1 MPNIVEVNVQ
11 SEIGKLNGVILHTPG
26 EEVEN
31 MTPENAGRALYSDI
45 LNLSI
50 AKKEYRQLSEVLG
63 KLTRTFQVK
72 ELLTNILKEDK
83 TKKEVLDR
91 IEKIEPFIAERTPK
105 GSIKERLLE
114 ESAED
119 LARLLIE
126 GVEMNRDTL
135 TKFLNKDWYDL
146 RPLHNFFFTR
156 DASIS
161 MYNEVLIGNMANAVR
176 DRESIIMQSIF
187 DFTPEFKTK
196 TLTLAPACNALN
208 RKCTIEGG
216 DVLIAR
222 NDIIVIGNGI
232 RTNTRAIDMLM
243 YEFLNRKEDRVQ
255 HILVQELPHAP
266 ESFIHL
272 DMVFTFL
279 DRNKCMVYEP
289 LIMNPG
295 NYQTVHIKIQHG
307 KLISIRRE
315 KDLVHA
321 LKKMGMELE
330 PVYCGGED
338 DSWNQEREQWH
349 SGANFFCVAP
359 GKVIGYA
366 RNNYTVEAM
375 NKAGFEIIRANDVI
389 NKKIDLA
396 NYQKYMITIEGSELP
411 RGGGGARCM
420 TMPINR
426 ENVEW

>member
-1 MPNIVEVNVQ
+1 MSKIVEVNVQ

-31 MTPENAGRALYSDI
+31 MTPENAERALYSDI

-50 AKKEYRQLSEVLG
+50 ARKEYKQLSEVLG
-63 KLTRTFQVK
+63 KITKTYQVK
-72 ELLTNILKEDK
+72 DLLTNILKDDAIK
-83 TKKEVLDR
+83 LEVLNR
-91 IEKIEPFIAERTPK
+91 IEKIEPFIAEVTPK
-105 GSIKERLLE
+105 GSIKDQLLDE
-114 ESAED
+114 NAED

-126 GVEMNRDTL
+126 GVEMKRDTL

-156 DASIS
+156 DASMS
-161 MYNEVLIGNMANAVR
+161 MYNEVLIGRMANAVR
-176 DRESIIMQSIF
+176 DREAIIMQSIF
-187 DFTPEFKTK
+187 DFTPGFNTK
-196 TLTLAPACNALN
+196 TLSLN
-208 RKCTIEGG
+208 TESDPLRKLTIEGG
-216 DVLIAR
+216 DVQIAR
-222 NDIIVIGNGI
+222 DDILVIGNGM
-232 RTNTRAIDMLM
+232 RTSTRAIDALM
-243 YEFLNRKEDRVQ
+243 YNFINRNEDKVQ
-255 HILVQELPHAP
+255 HILVQELPHSP

-279 DRNKCMVYEP
+279 DKDKCMVYEP
-289 LIMNPG
+289 LIMSPG

-315 KDLVHA
+315 KTLLHA
-321 LKKMGMELE
+321 LKKLGMDLE

-338 DSWNQEREQWH
+338 ETWNMEREQWH

-359 GKVIGYA
+359 GKVLGYA

-375 NKAGFEIIRANDVI
+375 NNVGFEIIRANDVI
-389 NKKIDLA
+389 SNKVDLSK
-396 NYQKYMITIEGSELP
+396 YEKYMITIEGSELP

-426 ENVEW
+426 DAVEW

>member
-1 MPNIVEVNVQ
+1 MSKIVEVNVQ

-31 MTPENAGRALYSDI
+31 MTPENAERALYSDI

-50 AKKEYRQLSEVLG
+50 ARKEYKQLSEVLG
-63 KLTRTFQVK
+63 KITKTYQVK
-72 ELLTNILKEDK
+72 DLLTNILKDDA
-83 TKKEVLDR
+83 TKLEVLNR
-91 IEKIEPFIAERTPK
+91 IEKIEPFIAEQTPK
-105 GSIKERLLE
+105 GSIKDQLLDE
-114 ESAED
+114 DAED

-126 GVEMNRDTL
+126 GVEMKRDTL

-156 DASIS
+156 DASMS
-161 MYNEVLIGNMANAVR
+161 MYNEVLIGRMANAVR
-176 DRESIIMQSIF
+176 DREAIIMQSIF
-187 DFTPEFKTK
+187 DFTPGFNTK
-196 TLTLAPACNALN
+196 TLSLN
-208 RKCTIEGG
+208 TESDPLRKLTIEGG
-216 DVLIAR
+216 DVQIAR
-222 NDIIVIGNGI
+222 DDILVIGNGT
-232 RTNTRAIDMLM
+232 RTSTRAIDALM
-243 YEFLNRKEDRVQ
+243 YNFINRNEDKVQ
-255 HILVQELPHAP
+255 HILVQELPHSP

-279 DRNKCMVYEP
+279 DKDKCMVYEP
-289 LIMNPG
+289 LIMSPG

-315 KDLVHA
+315 KTLLHA
-321 LKKMGMELE
+321 LKKLGMDLE

-338 DSWNQEREQWH
+338 ETWNMEREQWH

-359 GKVIGYA
+359 GKVLGYA

-375 NKAGFEIIRANDVI
+375 NNAGFEIIRANDVI
-389 NKKIDLA
+389 SNKVDLSK
-396 NYQKYMITIEGSELP
+396 YEKYMITIEGSELP

-426 ENVEW
+426 DAVEW

>member
-1 MPNIVEVNVQ
+1 MSKIVEVNVQ

-31 MTPENAGRALYSDI
+31 MTPENAERALYSDI

-50 AKKEYRQLSEVLG
+50 ARKEYKQLSEVLG
-63 KLTRTFQVK
+63 KITKTYQVK
-72 ELLTNILKEDK
+72 DLLTNILKDDAIK
-83 TKKEVLDR
+83 LEVLNR
-91 IEKIEPFIAERTPK
+91 IEKIEPFIAEVTPK
-105 GSIKERLLE
+105 GSIKDQLLDE
-114 ESAED
+114 DAED

-126 GVEMNRDTL
+126 GVEMKRDTL

-156 DASIS
+156 DASMS
-161 MYNEVLIGNMANAVR
+161 MYNEVLIGRMANAVR
-176 DRESIIMQSIF
+176 DREAIIMQSIF
-187 DFTPEFKTK
+187 DFTPGFNTK
-196 TLTLAPACNALN
+196 TLNLATTPDPL
-208 RKCTIEGG
+208 RKLTIEGG
-216 DVLIAR
+216 DVQIAR
-222 NDIIVIGNGI
+222 DDILVIGNGT
-232 RTNTRAIDMLM
+232 RTSTRAIDALM
-243 YEFLNRKEDRVQ
+243 YNFINRNEDKVQ
-255 HILVQELPHAP
+255 HILVQELPHSP

-279 DRNKCMVYEP
+279 DKNKCMVYEP
-289 LIMNPG
+289 LIMSPG

-315 KDLVHA
+315 KTLLHA
-321 LKKMGMELE
+321 LKKLGMDLE

-338 DSWNQEREQWH
+338 ETWNMEREQWH

-359 GKVIGYA
+359 GKVLGYA
-366 RNNYTVEAM
+366 RNNYNVEAM
-375 NKAGFEIIRANDVI
+375 NNDGFEIIRANDVI
-389 NKKIDLA
+389 SNKVDL
-396 NYQKYMITIEGSELP
+396 NKYEKYMITIEGSELP

-426 ENVEW
+426 DAVEW

>member
-1 MPNIVEVNVQ
+1 MSKIVEVNVQ

-31 MTPENAGRALYSDI
+31 MTPENAERALYSDI

-50 AKKEYRQLSEVLG
+50 ARKEYKQLSEDLG
-63 KLTRTFQVK
+63 KITKTYQVK
-72 ELLTNILKEDK
+72 DLLTNILKDDAIK
-83 TKKEVLDR
+83 LEVLNR
-91 IEKIEPFIAERTPK
+91 IEKIEPFIAEVTPK
-105 GSIKERLLE
+105 GSIKDQLLDE
-114 ESAED
+114 DAED

-126 GVEMNRDTL
+126 GVEMKRDTL

-156 DASIS
+156 DASMS
-161 MYNEVLIGNMANAVR
+161 MYNEVLIGRMANAVR
-176 DRESIIMQSIF
+176 DREAIIMQSIF
-187 DFTPEFKTK
+187 DFTPGFNTK
-196 TLTLAPACNALN
+196 TLNLATTPDPL
-208 RKCTIEGG
+208 RKLTIEGG
-216 DVLIAR
+216 DVQIAR
-222 NDIIVIGNGI
+222 DDILVIGNGT
-232 RTNTRAIDMLM
+232 RTSTRAIDALM
-243 YEFLNRKEDRVQ
+243 YNFINRNEDKVQ
-255 HILVQELPHAP
+255 HILVQELPHSP

-279 DRNKCMVYEP
+279 DKNKCMVYEP
-289 LIMNPG
+289 LIMSPG

-315 KDLVHA
+315 KTLLHA
-321 LKKMGMELE
+321 LKKLGMDLE

-338 DSWNQEREQWH
+338 ETWNMEREQWH

-359 GKVIGYA
+359 GKVLGYA

-375 NKAGFEIIRANDVI
+375 NNAGFEIIRANDVI
-389 NKKIDLA
+389 SNKVDL
-396 NYQKYMITIEGSELP
+396 NKYEKYMITIEGSELP

-426 ENVEW
+426 DAVEW

>member
-1 MPNIVEVNVQ
+1 MSKIVEVNVQ

-31 MTPENAGRALYSDI
+31 MTPENAERALYSDI

-50 AKKEYRQLSEVLG
+50 ARKEYKQLSEVLG
-63 KLTRTFQVK
+63 KITKTYQVK
-72 ELLTNILKEDK
+72 DLLTNILKDDAIK
-83 TKKEVLDR
+83 LEVLNR
-91 IEKIEPFIAERTPK
+91 IEKIEPFIAETTPK
-105 GSIKERLLE
+105 GSIKDQLLDE
-114 ESAED
+114 NAED
-119 LARLLIE
+119 LSRLLIE
-126 GVEMNRDTL
+126 GVEMKRDTL

-156 DASIS
+156 DASMS
-161 MYNEVLIGNMANAVR
+161 MYNEVLIGRMANAVR
-176 DRESIIMQSIF
+176 DREAIIMQSIF
-187 DFTPEFKTK
+187 DFTPGFNTK
-196 TLTLAPACNALN
+196 TLSLN
-208 RKCTIEGG
+208 TESDPLRKLTIEGG
-216 DVLIAR
+216 DVQIAR
-222 NDIIVIGNGI
+222 DDILVIGNGM
-232 RTNTRAIDMLM
+232 RTSTRAIDALM
-243 YEFLNRKEDRVQ
+243 YNFINRNEDKVQ
-255 HILVQELPHAP
+255 HILVQELPHSP

-279 DRNKCMVYEP
+279 DKDKCMVYEP
-289 LIMNPG
+289 LIMSPG

-315 KDLVHA
+315 KTLLHA
-321 LKKMGMELE
+321 LKKLGMDLE

-338 DSWNQEREQWH
+338 ETWNMEREQWH

-359 GKVIGYA
+359 GKVLGYA

-375 NKAGFEIIRANDVI
+375 NNAGFEIIRANDVI
-389 NKKIDLA
+389 SNKVDLSK
-396 NYQKYMITIEGSELP
+396 YEKYMITIEGSELP

-426 ENVEW
+426 DAVEW

>member
-1 MPNIVEVNVQ
+1 MSKIVEVNVQ

-31 MTPENAGRALYSDI
+31 MTPENAERALYSDI

-50 AKKEYRQLSEVLG
+50 ARKEYKQLSEVLG
-63 KLTRTFQVK
+63 KITKTYQVK
-72 ELLTNILKEDK
+72 DLLTNILKDDAIK
-83 TKKEVLDR
+83 LEVLNR
-91 IEKIEPFIAERTPK
+91 IEKIEPFIAEVTPK
-105 GSIKERLLE
+105 GSIKDQLLDE
-114 ESAED
+114 DAED

-126 GVEMNRDTL
+126 GVEMKRDTL

-156 DASIS
+156 DASMS
-161 MYNEVLIGNMANAVR
+161 MYNEVLIGRMANAVR
-176 DRESIIMQSIF
+176 DREAIIMQSIF
-187 DFTPEFKTK
+187 DFTPGFNTK
-196 TLTLAPACNALN
+196 TLSLN
-208 RKCTIEGG
+208 TESDPLRKLTIEGG
-216 DVLIAR
+216 DVQIAR
-222 NDIIVIGNGI
+222 DDILVIGNGM
-232 RTNTRAIDMLM
+232 RTSTRAIDALM
-243 YEFLNRKEDRVQ
+243 YNFINRNEDKVQ
-255 HILVQELPHAP
+255 HILVQELPHSP

-279 DRNKCMVYEP
+279 DKDKCMVYEP
-289 LIMNPG
+289 LIMSPG

-315 KDLVHA
+315 KTLLHA
-321 LKKMGMELE
+321 LKKLGMDLE

-338 DSWNQEREQWH
+338 ETWNMEREQWH

-359 GKVIGYA
+359 GKVLGYA

-375 NKAGFEIIRANDVI
+375 NNAGFEIIRANDVI
-389 NKKIDLA
+389 SNKVDLSK
-396 NYQKYMITIEGSELP
+396 YEKYMITIEGSELP

-426 ENVEW
+426 DAVEW

>member
-1 MPNIVEVNVQ
+1 MSKIVEVNVQ

-31 MTPENAGRALYSDI
+31 MTPENAERALYSDI

-50 AKKEYRQLSEVLG
+50 ARKEYKQLSEVLG
-63 KLTRTFQVK
+63 KITKTYQVK
-72 ELLTNILKEDK
+72 DLLTNILKDDAIK
-83 TKKEVLDR
+83 LEVLNR
-91 IEKIEPFIAERTPK
+91 IEKIEPFIAETTPK
-105 GSIKERLLE
+105 GSIKDQLLDE
-114 ESAED
+114 NAED

-126 GVEMNRDTL
+126 GVEMKRDTL

-156 DASIS
+156 DASMS
-161 MYNEVLIGNMANAVR
+161 MYNEVLIGRMANAVR
-176 DRESIIMQSIF
+176 DREAIIMQSIF
-187 DFTPEFKTK
+187 DFTPGFNTK
-196 TLTLAPACNALN
+196 TLSLN
-208 RKCTIEGG
+208 TESDPLRKLTIEGG
-216 DVLIAR
+216 DVQIAR
-222 NDIIVIGNGI
+222 DDILVIGNGM
-232 RTNTRAIDMLM
+232 RTSTRAIDALM
-243 YEFLNRKEDRVQ
+243 YNFINRNEDKVQ
-255 HILVQELPHAP
+255 HILVQELPHSP

-279 DRNKCMVYEP
+279 DKDKCMVYEP
-289 LIMNPG
+289 LIMSPG

-315 KDLVHA
+315 KTLLHA
-321 LKKMGMELE
+321 LKKLGMDLE

-338 DSWNQEREQWH
+338 ETWNMEREQWH

-359 GKVIGYA
+359 GKVLGYA
-366 RNNYTVEAM
+366 RTNYTVEAM
-375 NKAGFEIIRANDVI
+375 NNAGFEIIRANDVI
-389 NKKIDLA
+389 SNKVDLSK
-396 NYQKYMITIEGSELP
+396 YEKYMITIEGSELP

-426 ENVEW
+426 DAVEW

>member
-1 MPNIVEVNVQ
+1 MSKIVEVNVQ

-31 MTPENAGRALYSDI
+31 MTPENAERALYSDI

-50 AKKEYRQLSEVLG
+50 ARKEYKQLSEVLG
-63 KLTRTFQVK
+63 KITKTYQVK
-72 ELLTNILKEDK
+72 DLLTNILKDDAIK
-83 TKKEVLDR
+83 LEVLNR
-91 IEKIEPFIAERTPK
+91 IEKIEPFIAEVTPK
-105 GSIKERLLE
+105 GSIKDQLLDE
-114 ESAED
+114 DAED

-126 GVEMNRDTL
+126 GVEMKRDTL

-156 DASIS
+156 DASMS
-161 MYNEVLIGNMANAVR
+161 MYNEVLIGRMANAVR
-176 DRESIIMQSIF
+176 DREAIIMQSIF
-187 DFTPEFKTK
+187 DFTPGFNTK
-196 TLTLAPACNALN
+196 TLNLATTPDPL
-208 RKCTIEGG
+208 RKLTIEGG
-216 DVLIAR
+216 DIQIAR
-222 NDIIVIGNGI
+222 DDILVIGNGT
-232 RTNTRAIDMLM
+232 RTSTRAIDALM
-243 YEFLNRKEDRVQ
+243 YNFINRNEDKVQ
-255 HILVQELPHAP
+255 HILVQELPHSP

-279 DRNKCMVYEP
+279 DKNKCMVYEP
-289 LIMNPG
+289 LIMSPG

-315 KDLVHA
+315 KTLLHA
-321 LKKMGMELE
+321 LKKLGMDLE

-338 DSWNQEREQWH
+338 ETWNMEREQWH

-359 GKVIGYA
+359 GKVLGYA

-375 NKAGFEIIRANDVI
+375 NNAGFEIIRANDVI
-389 NKKIDLA
+389 SNKVDL
-396 NYQKYMITIEGSELP
+396 NKYEKYMITIEGSELP

-426 ENVEW
+426 DAVEW